1 MQGRSWR
8 RLASSTV
15 TVTRP
20 APKLSG
26 DEPPSTAPPTN
37 SEHDPKRASAAQLST
52 TVILK
57 ANGVFLIRIAAD
69 SLAKFAAGRT

>member
-26 DEPPSTAPPTN
+26 DEPPSTARPTKG
-37 SEHDPKRASAAQLST
+37 EHDPISGHRQRSYPQLS
-52 TVILK
+52 
-57 ANGVFLIRIAAD
+57 F
-69 SLAKFAAGRT
+69 

>member
-1 MQGRSWR
+1 LRKVKPLKIIGLL
-8 RLASSTV
+8 LASGRATW
-15 TVTRP
+15 P
-20 APKLSG
+20 FHGA
-26 DEPPSTAPPTN
+26 
-37 SEHDPKRASAAQLST
+37 HPKRASAGQLST